1 MSDLL
6 KEITSRATALSP
18 EERAQLAEVMLES
31 LQEGNSAEV
40 DAAWDQELQSRI
52 AAYERGESKLV
63 SAKDVF
69 DEARRL
75 TTSQKSGSSTRRELS
90 SSRRLRTTRKLNAG
104 SAHDS
109 EAPSRRPA
117 RWQRGFPMQGRSG
130 STVRAACSQRT
141 FHFPT
146 LN

>member
-1 MSDLL
+1 MPALWKPGKLQSTNVGAHAMSDLL

-31 LQEGNSAEV
+31 LQEGTSAEV

-75 TTSQKSGSSTRRELS
+75 TT
-90 SSRRLRTTRKLNAG
+90 
-104 SAHDS
+104 
-109 EAPSRRPA
+109 
-117 RWQRGFPMQGRSG
+117 
-130 STVRAACSQRT
+130 
-141 FHFPT
+141 
-146 LN
+146 

>member
-6 KEITSRATALSP
+6 KEITSRAAALSV

-31 LQEGNSAEV
+31 LQEGTSSEV

-52 AAYERGESKLV
+52 AAYERGEAKLV

-75 TTSQKSGSSTRRELS
+75 TK
-90 SSRRLRTTRKLNAG
+90 
-104 SAHDS
+104 
-109 EAPSRRPA
+109 
-117 RWQRGFPMQGRSG
+117 
-130 STVRAACSQRT
+130 
-141 FHFPT
+141 
-146 LN
+146 

>member
-6 KEITSRATALSP
+6 KEITSCATALSP
-18 EERAQLAEVMLES
+18 EERAQLAEVMLGS
-31 LQEGNSAEV
+31 LQEGTSAEV

-75 TTSQKSGSSTRRELS
+75 T
-90 SSRRLRTTRKLNAG
+90 KLKNQAY
-104 SAHDS
+104 
-109 EAPSRRPA
+109 R
-117 RWQRGFPMQGRSG
+117 
-130 STVRAACSQRT
+130 
-141 FHFPT
+141 
-146 LN
+146 